1 MEYVIAIILI
11 LSFVA
16 CIIYILRG
24 SNLMITMLIMAT
36 LWTVLAIIGKYACG
50 TGFAEENAN
59 VIAMSV
65 NDILT
70 NVYTTGPVGWGVV
83 LVNVMFGAF
92 FGRVLLDTGIVSTL
106 IRKTVELGGDKPV
119 VTNILLC
126 IVSAAC
132 FTTMTGPGAV
142 ISIGVIVLPI
152 LLTLGIR
159 KNVAVWSYVASVAAG
174 FLLNPVIF
182 AQYVAYFANA
192 EGGTEYTYQDNLV
205 WAAVTCGIMMVIILV
220 YSCVLTIRS
229 GKASAWAAP
238 KSVPENHQVPGIA
251 LLCPIIPILLVIILK
266 VNVILAMIVT
276 SVLALLLCGKGK
288 SGGELS
294 RSISKAFADG
304 VVDSAAIMGFFLT
317 VPMFCNAA
325 SLCAPYFKSS
335 AGSCGAE
342 EYAGN
347 CHCTGGFGAPR
358 HEPRSLDA
366 DGRRRCN
373 GRNSEH
379 HRYADI
385 ADVPLP
391 DWYDHHHEL
400 CHGPDAVL
408 ELLGSGIHEVRNQGL
423 LEAVH
428 PRGVGH
434 DRHCDDC
441 QLGHARMKTVPPARA
456 ALSRRSTSA
465 AG

>member
-11 LSFVA
+11 LSFIA

-36 LWTVLAIIGKYACG
+36 LWTILAIVGKYACG
-50 TGFAEENAN
+50 AGFAEENAN
-59 VIAMSV
+59 VIGMSI

-159 KNVAVWSYVASVAAG
+159 KSVAVWSYVASVAAG

-192 EGGTEYTYQDNLV
+192 EGGTEYTYQDNLP
-205 WAAVTCGIMMVIILV
+205 WAAVTCGIMMAVILV
-220 YSCVLTIRS
+220 CSSVLTTR
-229 GKASAWAAP
+229 GTKTVSAWAAP
-238 KSVPENHQVPGIA
+238 KSVPESGRVPGIA
-251 LLCPIIPILLVIILK
+251 LLCPIIPILLVIAFK
-266 VNVILAMIVT
+266 VNVILAMIVN
-276 SVLALLLCGKGK
+276 SVLALLLCGRGK

-325 SLCAPYFKSS
+325 SLCAPYFKVLL
-335 AGSCGAE
+335 
-342 EYAGN
+342 
-347 CHCTGGFGAPR
+347 APVVP
-358 HEPRSLDA
+358 ENTLV
-366 DGRRRCN
+366 
-373 GRNSEH
+373 
-379 HRYADI
+379 I
-385 ADVPLP
+385 AIAL
-391 DWYDHHHEL
+391 
-400 CHGPDAVL
+400 AVL
-408 ELLGSGIHEVRNQGL
+408 APLGMNRGPLTLMGAGVVTVGILNTIGMPATLMFPFLTGTTIIMNCATDLTQSWNSW
-423 LEAVH
+423 AVGYTKCETKDFLKLSI
-428 PRGVGH
+428 PVGWAMTAIVMIVSWVMRG
-434 DRHCDDC
+434 
-441 QLGHARMKTVPPARA
+441 
-456 ALSRRSTSA
+456 
-465 AG
+465 

>member
-11 LSFVA
+11 LSFIA
-16 CIIYILRG
+16 CIIYILKG

-36 LWTVLAIIGKYACG
+36 LWTALAIIGKYACG
-50 TGFAEENAN
+50 AGFAEENAN
-59 VIAMSV
+59 VIGMSV

-152 LLTLGIR
+152 LLTLGIK

-205 WAAVTCGIMMVIILV
+205 WAAVTCGIMMAFILI
-220 YSCVLTIRS
+220 YSSVLTIRG
-229 GKASAWAAP
+229 GKTSAWAAP
-238 KSVPENHQVPGIA
+238 KAAVEGGQVPGIA
-251 LLCPIIPILLVIILK
+251 LICPIIPILLVIVLK

-288 SGGELS
+288 STAELS

-304 VVDSAAIMGFFLT
+304 VVDSAPIMGFFLT

-325 SLCAPYFKSS
+325 SLCAPYFKVLL
-335 AGSCGAE
+335 
-342 EYAGN
+342 
-347 CHCTGGFGAPR
+347 APIV
-358 HEPRSLDA
+358 PKNTLV
-366 DGRRRCN
+366 
-373 GRNSEH
+373 
-379 HRYADI
+379 I
-385 ADVPLP
+385 AIAL
-391 DWYDHHHEL
+391 
-400 CHGPDAVL
+400 AVL
-408 ELLGSGIHEVRNQGL
+408 APLGMNRGPLTLMGAGVVTVGILNTIGMPTTLMFPFLTGTTIIMNCATDLTQSWNSW
-423 LEAVH
+423 AVGYTKCETKDFLKLSI
-428 PRGVGH
+428 PVGWVMTAIVMIVSWAMRG
-434 DRHCDDC
+434 
-441 QLGHARMKTVPPARA
+441 
-456 ALSRRSTSA
+456 
-465 AG
+465 